1 MIYGS
6 IYSCLQFFNS
16 IRWHVFWHCAFSFC
30 EGFIVNG
37 VINIIIVT
45 LEKRYELTSQKSGM
59 IASAND
65 FGAAAL
71 LILVGYLGT
80 YANKPRLMAAGM
92 FLMSLGCLVFSLPQ
106 FIGDEYTYSISSEY
120 DPQFSVCF
128 DCITKKQEIKY
139 YLHNVYIYVR
149 YAFIQPNIEK
159 EDYTYEQR

>member
-1 MIYGS
+1 MASDDRTEEKAKYGCL
-6 IYSCLQFFNS
+6 IFRPSCLQFFNS

-106 FIGDEYTYSISSEY
+106 FIGDEYTYSISSTTAN
-120 DPQFSVCF
+120 SSANVCSASNSS
-128 DCITKKQEIKY
+128 T
-139 YLHNVYIYVR
+139 
-149 YAFIQPNIEK
+149 
-159 EDYTYEQR
+159 

>member
-1 MIYGS
+1 
-6 IYSCLQFFNS
+6 
-16 IRWHVFWHCAFSFC
+16 
-30 EGFIVNG
+30 
-37 VINIIIVT
+37 
-45 LEKRYELTSQKSGM
+45 M

-128 DCITKKQEIKY
+128 
-139 YLHNVYIYVR
+139 H
-149 YAFIQPNIEK
+149 
-159 EDYTYEQR
+159 